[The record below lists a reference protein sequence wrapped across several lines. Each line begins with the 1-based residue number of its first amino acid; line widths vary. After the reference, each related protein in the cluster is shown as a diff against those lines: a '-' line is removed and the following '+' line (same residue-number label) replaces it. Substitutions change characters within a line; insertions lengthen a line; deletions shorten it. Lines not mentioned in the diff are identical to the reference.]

1 MLSKI
6 LKKHLSLAM
15 ICALFATSIFGMPS
29 PQYAAATSAGM
40 KVVNISNTPTGADE
54 VIEALLSQSAK
65 TMRAEHDRT
74 HANMPFIKNVKMSSA
89 PAYGKYS
96 FGKFTNGL
104 AKSKTTGESIL
115 SFDDGVIMSTGTV
128 DVAERT
134 RNYAHNTTYPH
145 TNGMNRNDADLGAL
159 IGKPANRMFDT
170 TYIEFDIFC
179 PKNSDNLM
187 FEYAL
192 ASEEYNEYLTYNDVF
207 GIFVNGKNISTI
219 PNTSEAISIS
229 NVNYVKNKQ
238 FYRNNKKDASI
249 RCDNYGTDD
258 KFLDLPSEYDGFT
271 CTFTASGELN
281 SESYN
286 HIKIAI
292 ADNNDQQWDSSLFLK
307 AGTLQF
313 RSPQYGTIDLE
324 DWDSD
329 NKITVVRTDGADNSV
344 SVDLRAKDI
353 NGNIIQLKDEKG
365 NLNDYFTVVFNNG
378 ETTKTV
384 VLPPVNDDALI
395 NGTLPVLIN
404 ISNPQNGAKLGTKVE
419 IEKSTVRPTAQFGN
433 WIDESPDTPDKIE
446 VTRSGSIE
454 YNATLDMKIT
464 NNKGVVSVKSVN
476 FAKNESIKLI
486 PVNENTR
493 FVELFNEKGVRL
505 GYPRKLEKA
514 FPGLPTSLKKITF
527 TVQED
532 SEVTLNLL
540 GVNVINPKFNYKIT
554 KRSTAGGSSFSFF
567 GDGKN
572 LVNGMNDL
580 YYMERGTYDVEI
592 YWLDKTQ
599 AETPEEIQNSISKTS
614 FTVTIDPIGDRL
626 DKKKFYKKIN

>member
-1 MLSKI
+1 MLNKM
-6 LKKHLSLAM
+6 LKKHTSFAL
-15 ICALFATSIFGMPS
+15 ICAMFATSLLGLPS
-29 PQYAAATSAGM
+29 PDYAATTPVGM
-40 KVVNISNTPTGADE
+40 SVVDIRNTPTGANQ

-65 TMRAEHDRT
+65 TMRAQHDST
-74 HANMPFIKNVKMSSA
+74 HANMPFIKNVKMSAEPA
-89 PAYGKYS
+89 PGKYS

-104 AKSKTTGESIL
+104 SKSATTDESIL
-115 SFDDGVIMSTGTV
+115 SFNDGIIMSTGTT
-128 DVAERT
+128 DVAKS
-134 RNYAHNTTYPH
+134 AHNYQNNTSYSQV
-145 TNGMNRNDADLGAL
+145 NGQSRNDADLGAL
-159 IGKPANRMFDT
+159 IGKPANKMFDT
-170 TYIEFDIFC
+170 TYIEFDIYC

-229 NVNYVKNKQ
+229 NINFKNNKQ
-238 FYRNNKKDASI
+238 FFRNNKQDSKT
-249 RCDNYGTDD
+249 RGDNYGTDD
-258 KFLDLPSEYDGFT
+258 KYLDLPSEFDGFT
-271 CTFTASGELN
+271 CTFTASGELK
-281 SESYN
+281 SENYN

-292 ADNNDQQWDSSLFLK
+292 ADNNDQKLDSGLFLK

-324 DWDSD
+324 DWNSD
-329 NKITVVRTDGADNSV
+329 NKITVVRTDGSDNSV

-353 NGNIIQLKDEKG
+353 NGNIIKLKDEKG
-365 NLNDYFTVVFNNG
+365 IPNDFFTVVFENG

-433 WIDESPDTPDKIE
+433 WINESPSTSDKIE
-446 VTRSGSIE
+446 VTRTGSVE

-464 NNKGVVSVKSVN
+464 NNKGIESTQKIS
-476 FAKNESIKLI
+476 FGKNESQKSIT
-486 PVNENTR
+486 VDEDTR
-493 FVELFNEKGVRL
+493 FVELLNEKGVLL
-505 GYPRKLEKA
+505 GYPRKLEKF
-514 FPGLPTSLKKITF
+514 FPGVPTSLKQITF
-527 TVQED
+527 TVKQD

-540 GVNVINPKFNYKIT
+540 GVDVTNPKFNYKIT
-554 KRSTAGGSSFSFF
+554 KKSSDTGNSFSFY

-580 YYMERGTYDVEI
+580 YYMEPGTYDVEI
-592 YWLDKTQ
+592 YWLDKSQ
-599 AETPEEIQNSISKTS
+599 AETPEQIQKSISKTS
-614 FTVTIDPIGDRL
+614 FTVKIDPIGDRL